1 MITGV
6 VVRAPATVANVGPG
20 FDAVAFALEWRN
32 EIHVDPAPSLRV
44 TAEGEGA
51 SHLPL
56 DDTNLVVRA
65 MARGLGAPPRAHVH
79 LVNRIPFG
87 RGLGSSAAAI
97 VGGLLAAGASRGE
110 TAGASMLE
118 AAVDMEGHADNV
130 TACMLGGF
138 TVSPPGTSPARLE
151 PPADWEALLVVAP
164 YPLDTHAARRALPA
178 TVPFDV
184 AARTAGRA
192 ARLVAAIA
200 LGDFPA
206 VLSATEDELHQPA
219 RFTLAPDAGKLVARL
234 RADGVAAFLSGAGP
248 SVAALVPRDRIDDAE
263 RLARGVAPDGWT
275 VHKRPFGA
283 NGAEVVERG

>member
-20 FDAVAFALEWRN
+20 FDALAFALEWRN
-32 EIHVDPAPSLRV
+32 EIHVAPAPSLRV

-51 SHLPL
+51 TQLPL

-65 MARGLGAPPRAHVH
+65 MARVLGAPPRAHVH

-87 RGLGSSAAAI
+87 RGFGSSAAAI
-97 VGGLLAAGASRGE
+97 IGGLLAAGASRGE
-110 TAGASMLE
+110 AAGALTLE

-138 TVSPPGTSPARLE
+138 TVSLPGTSPARLD
-151 PPADWEALLVVAP
+151 PPSGWEALLIVAP
-164 YPLDTHAARRALPA
+164 HPLDTHAARRALPA
-178 TVPFDV
+178 SVPLDV

-200 LGDFPA
+200 SGDFAA
-206 VLSATEDELHQPA
+206 VLSATADELHQPA
-219 RFTLAPDAGKLVARL
+219 RFTLAPDAGDLVARL
-234 RADGVAAFLSGAGP
+234 RSDGVAAFLSGAGP

-263 RLARGVAPDGWT
+263 RLVRRVAPDGWT